1 MVLNHVSQIN
11 FHTYFHDAG
20 TRFHGKHL
28 VVCISNKPFWHPKIE
43 LVWFNALMFWNKTLL
58 LLCVVSIQF
67 KDHFVLIEWY

>member
-28 VVCISNKPFWHPKIE
+28 VVRISNKPFWHPKIE
-43 LVWFNALMFWNKTLL
+43 LVWCNALMFWNKTLL